1 MSDGS
6 VRRLSCGSMSAR
18 MDLAV
23 TNLCG
28 RGTGCSDDSDG
39 SDGELILVLWSQA
52 QRNNTDV
59 VASARK
65 TPTFLMRLAIFNVL
79 AKVQRFQKTIACN
92 VAFV

>member
-1 MSDGS
+1 
-6 VRRLSCGSMSAR
+6 LSCDSMSAR

-23 TNLCG
+23 TNPCG

-39 SDGELILVLWSQA
+39 NDGELILVLWSQA
-52 QRNNTDV
+52 QRIKTDV

-79 AKVQRFQKTIACN
+79 AKVQRLQKTIACN